1 MSLDF
6 DFSTLVEPAGYR
18 IAGMPANW
26 SERIVTG
33 VAVSMAVLIVA
44 LVAVLMG
51 MD

>member
-1 MSLDF
+1 MSLDSHSATP
-6 DFSTLVEPAGYR
+6 DEPAGYR
-18 IAGMPANW
+18 VIGLPANW

>member
-6 DFSTLVEPAGYR
+6 DSATPAESAGYR
-18 IAGMPANW
+18 IAGMPAGW
-26 SERIVTG
+26 SERIVTSI
-33 VAVSMAVLIVA
+33 AVSMAVLIVA

>member
-1 MSLDF
+1 MSLDAHSATP
-6 DFSTLVEPAGYR
+6 DEPSGYR
-18 IAGMPANW
+18 IVGLPADL
-26 SERIVTG
+26 SERIVTS